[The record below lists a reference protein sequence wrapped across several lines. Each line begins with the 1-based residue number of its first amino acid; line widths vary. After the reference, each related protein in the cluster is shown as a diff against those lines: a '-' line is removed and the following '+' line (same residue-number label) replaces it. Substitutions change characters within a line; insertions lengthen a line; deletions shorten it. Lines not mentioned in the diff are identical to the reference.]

1 MKKTQEIIFKNM
13 KNDEINLLIK
23 EFKRTNKDNITEIA
37 FLEKADFILNEFKH
51 TFKTLNDVLQVYS
64 IQQVVSYIVNHIN
77 IETKENNSQ
86 LVKKTFKFKNK
97 KGCCLAPYSTMNF
110 DTLGQMRFCCYN
122 NQYIMG
128 RYPEV
133 SVKDAWFSEK
143 RTNFIEKLSNL
154 DFSMGCMTCE
164 KQILENDIANSL
176 FTNFDKYEDLIDDD
190 YPASFSFE
198 FGTICNYECI
208 MCGGKWSSS
217 IRKNRENLPPLTSP
231 YDDFFVDQLKF
242 FIPHLKSCEFLGGE
256 PFLNS
261 LYYKILDLLLEM
273 KPDIRINITTNG
285 SVFNSRIKTY
295 FEKFKNL
302 NINVSL
308 DSLDETTYQKIR
320 KNGVFK
326 NVMSN
331 IEEFKKHK
339 VFKGLA
345 FCPMIQ
351 NVHELPNIVD
361 YCITNNLHL
370 ALNDVHSHLGGK
382 IKGIHEMGDDNGT
395 DQIDIEEA
403 RKKYPH
409 VKDLIP
415 EVALHTLSKDELN
428 VLIKDLTKFLDKE
441 KEYTTNTHLAK
452 QLFSKYKSFLTK
464 LTFVSNDKLS

>member
-1 MKKTQEIIFKNM
+1 MKINESEI
-13 KNDEINLLIK
+13 LIE
-23 EFKRTNKDNITEIA
+23 EFKRINEKKITESS
-37 FLEKADFILNEFKH
+37 FLEKANYLLDEYKH
-51 TFKTLNDVLQVYS
+51 TYKSLDDVLQIYS
-64 IQQVVSYIVNHIN
+64 IQKIVSHVIN
-77 IETKENNSQ
+77 NINAENKEKDSQYVKNN
-86 LVKKTFKFKNK
+86 FKFRNK

-217 IRKNRENLPPLTSP
+217 IRKNREKLSPLMSP
-231 YDDFFVDQLKF
+231 YDDSFIEQLKF
-242 FIPHLKSCEFLGGE
+242 FIPRLKSCEFLGGE

-261 LYYKILDLLLEM
+261 IYYKILDLLLEM
-273 KPDIRINITTNG
+273 HTDIRINITTNG
-285 SVFNSRIKTY
+285 SVFNSKIKSY
-295 FEKFKNL
+295 FEKFPNL
-302 NINVSL
+302 NITVSL
-308 DSLDETTYQKIR
+308 DSLDENTYQKIR

-331 IEEFKKHK
+331 IEEFKKHN
-339 VFKGLA
+339 VFRGLA

-351 NVHELPNIVD
+351 NAHELPNIIH
-361 YCITNNLHL
+361 YCIMNNLDL
-370 ALNDVHSHLGGK
+370 AINDVHSHLGGK
-382 IKGIHEMGDDNGT
+382 IKGIHDMGDGNDN
-395 DQIDIEEA
+395 
-403 RKKYPH
+403 
-409 VKDLIP
+409 KDLIP
-415 EVALHTLSKDELN
+415 EVVLNTLSKDKLN
-428 VLIKDLTKFLDKE
+428 DMRKDLFKFLDRE
-441 KEYTTNTHLAK
+441 KEYTTNLNLTK
-452 QLFSKYKSFLTK
+452 RLFNKYKSFLTK
-464 LTFVSNDKLS
+464 LTFMINDK